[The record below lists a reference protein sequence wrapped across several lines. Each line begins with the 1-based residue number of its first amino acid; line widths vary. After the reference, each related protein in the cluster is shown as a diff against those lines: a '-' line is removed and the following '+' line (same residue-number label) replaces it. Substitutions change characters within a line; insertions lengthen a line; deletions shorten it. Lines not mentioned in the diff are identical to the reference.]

1 MDENKLEKLIHDA
14 TILSRERKLDEA
26 IAKWNEIIPL
36 LQNGDLKVVSYNRRG
51 IAKRRMGNHAD
62 AIADYNSAL
71 EINPNHAKAYC
82 NRGIAKRHM
91 GDYASAIADYDSAL
105 EISPNYAKAYNHRG
119 FAKSRMG
126 DYVSAIADYDSAL
139 EINPNYANAYCN
151 RDIAKRR
158 MGDHAS
164 AKMSEVNSQCANRN
178 IGKSGGNG
186 HVESS
191 AQALGSDE
199 DGEPTIYEKIQWW
212 GKPIVERLDRIAA
225 RFAWIAVWCERIA
238 AWCDRIAAW
247 WDRIATW
254 LDRFF

>member
-51 IAKRRMGNHAD
+51 IAKRRMGNHTG

-126 DYVSAIADYDSAL
+126 DYMDAIADYDSAL

-158 MGDHAS
+158 MSDHAS
-164 AKMSEVNSQCANRN
+164 AKISEVNSRCAKTHDNRN
-178 IGKSGGNG
+178 IGKGDAHG
-186 HVESS
+186 HVEPS
-191 AQALGSDE
+191 AQGLDPDG
-199 DGEPTIYEKIQWW
+199 DGEPTIYDKIQWW
-212 GKPIVERLDRIAA
+212 GKPTIE
-225 RFAWIAVWCERIA
+225 WI
-238 AWCDRIAAW
+238 DRIAAW
-247 WDRIATW
+247 WDRIS
-254 LDRFF
+254 RFWP